1 MDLGSCRIHCGSKR
15 FADSPSLGLVAD
27 LYDWPPFIIAPG
39 FSVIGM
45 LLMAGLENLIGVQL
59 LGQYDLEAQAA
70 AREQGPPEEEAD
82 LVKPVKLGEE
92 GAPHPQDLH
101 YTGKLAA
108 P

>member
-1 MDLGSCRIHCGSKR
+1 M
-15 FADSPSLGLVAD
+15 GLAAD

-70 AREQGPPEEEAD
+70 AGEQGPPEEEAD
-82 LVKPVKLGEE
+82 LVKPVNGYPVEVSHMGEE
-92 GAPHPQDLH
+92 GAPHPKDLH
-101 YTGKLAA
+101 YNGKFAD